1 MLRCGF
7 WDPAAQELHGLR
19 PDDLVEFGCPV
30 VEVAAEVASLLAGQ
44 EVYCDST
51 EHDGA
56 WLDQLLG
63 AGGRRERIH
72 LLPVQQAYGQ
82 ACRPLLEHAT
92 GSRERGMASALAL
105 HLVAK
110 AETAEEVRRV
120 NVEWHSHEQER
131 ISDNL
136 RLRNVQR
143 HQAAADAIS
152 LWMTY
157 NLVGQLVRE
166 WMAEHG

>member
-1 MLRCGF
+1 
-7 WDPAAQELHGLR
+7 
-19 PDDLVEFGCPV
+19 
-30 VEVAAEVASLLAGQ
+30 
-44 EVYCDST
+44 
-51 EHDGA
+51 
-56 WLDQLLG
+56 
-63 AGGRRERIH
+63 
-72 LLPVQQAYGQ
+72 
-82 ACRPLLEHAT
+82 
-92 GSRERGMASALAL
+92 MASALAL